1 MAEPIIYEDLIKTKM
16 TQLANITTQAQDR
29 INSQILSSG
38 ARDMLENLGEDAYQE
53 YVDNLNSFDSDTYQA
68 FDSLSFDV
76 LTGEQKSLRNLI
88 YAESYFSLYY
98 LAISLKKLVKGA
110 VNTIRDSAGGANIYA
125 APFEDLIAN
134 ADNYRDLANQCLS
147 FASGNNEDEPDDI
160 YTQGQF
166 GVFTV

>member
-1 MAEPIIYEDLIKTKM
+1 MVNLLFMRCLVQGKNACLIS
-16 TQLANITTQAQDR
+16 QSGNVV
-29 INSQILSSG
+29 NSRFFRG
-38 ARDMLENLGEDAYQE
+38 MHMLENLGEDAYQE
-53 YVDNLNSFDSDTYQA
+53 YVDNLNGFDSDTYPA

-76 LTGEQKSLRNLI
+76 LNSEQKSLRNLI

-147 FASGNNEDEPDDI
+147 FASVNNEDEPDDI